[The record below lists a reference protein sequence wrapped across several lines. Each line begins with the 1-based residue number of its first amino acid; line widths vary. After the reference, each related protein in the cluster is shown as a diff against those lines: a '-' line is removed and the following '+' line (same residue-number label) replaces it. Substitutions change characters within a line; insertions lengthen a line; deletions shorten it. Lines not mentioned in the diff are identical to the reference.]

1 MLKSPAMSMN
11 LSISPFSSVKFYF
24 IHFEV
29 LLFDEW
35 ILLTSWNSPALFSG
49 NNLIFK
55 KLVYYLLLIFTS
67 IWDMYVITFIVVKIE
82 RDWPSLYN

>member
-11 LSISPFSSVKFYF
+11 LSISPFSSIKFYF

-55 KLVYYLLLIFTS
+55 KISILSLANFHFNLRYVRYYIYSCKDRVRLAKF
-67 IWDMYVITFIVVKIE
+67 V
-82 RDWPSLYN
+82 

>member
-35 ILLTSWNSPALFSG
+35 ILLTS
-49 NNLIFK
+49 
-55 KLVYYLLLIFTS
+55 
-67 IWDMYVITFIVVKIE
+67 
-82 RDWPSLYN
+82 